1 MAEHFLAYVDGSY
14 FLSIPSIKA
23 DFVDLVCE
31 TWLRTESWSPV
42 FLEDEHLYEIFG
54 IMSGAGGEDVASLVG
69 ILIISLLT
77 VVSRRYYSKP
87 DFNV

>member
-1 MAEHFLAYVDGSY
+1 
-14 FLSIPSIKA
+14 
-23 DFVDLVCE
+23 
-31 TWLRTESWSPV
+31 
-42 FLEDEHLYEIFG
+42 
-54 IMSGAGGEDVASLVG
+54 MSGAGGEDVASLVG